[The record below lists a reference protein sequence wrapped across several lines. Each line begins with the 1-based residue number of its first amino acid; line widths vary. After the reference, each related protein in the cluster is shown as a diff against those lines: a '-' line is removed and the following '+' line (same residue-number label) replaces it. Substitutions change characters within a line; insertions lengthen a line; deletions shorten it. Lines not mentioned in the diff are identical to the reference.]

1 MCKKY
6 NIYFL
11 DEIVGT
17 ASVKKDGLY
26 FLISC
31 KCAFP
36 KEGIYKIDIFS
47 SRPTLH
53 LGTCIPDGDVF
64 TLQKRISAK
73 SIADEDLR
81 FEINAFWDSRR
92 ENFICVSTDKPVPCI
107 SMLRTGRF
115 IRENGESFICF

>member
-6 NIYFL
+6 DIYFL
-11 DEIVGT
+11 NKIVGT

-47 SRPTLH
+47 NGPTLH
-53 LGTCIPDGDVF
+53 LGTCIPDGDAF

-73 SIADEDLR
+73 SIVDENFR
-81 FEINAFWDSRR
+81 FEINALRDSRR
-92 ENFICVSTDKPVPCI
+92 ESFICVSADKPFPCI
-107 SMLRTGRF
+107 SMLRTGKF